1 MKLDNVIAVRK
12 DKTVYRDGD
21 KTIKVFNE
29 SYSKADIL
37 NEALNLAR
45 VEETGLNVPKIEE
58 VGVIDGKWCIVTD
71 FIEGKT
77 LSKIVE
83 DNPNMKDEYMKLF
96 VEIQLK
102 IHNQRCALLTKLKD
116 KMIRKISLS
125 GLDATTRY
133 ELSERLNGM
142 PKHIKL

>member
-102 IHNQRCALLTKLKD
+102 IHNQR
-116 KMIRKISLS
+116 
-125 GLDATTRY
+125 
-133 ELSERLNGM
+133 
-142 PKHIKL
+142 